1 MQVLAQECAQ
11 QAEVFRKV
19 GRNEP
24 CPCGSGLKFK
34 KCHGLSGSGDPD
46 NLDPKPVGRSESL
59 VGAKP
64 MGTNDAGEGLDGLY
78 Q

>member
-1 MQVLAQECAQ
+1 MNTNDGVIYHDKQEALKAGVRESHLMMITPTSL
-11 QAEVFRKV
+11 QARRMKV

-34 KCHGLSGSGDPD
+34 KCHWGR
-46 NLDPKPVGRSESL
+46 PV
-59 VGAKP
+59 
-64 MGTNDAGEGLDGLY
+64 T